1 MPLGE
6 RRETKYDA
14 ITLQFFWSL
23 SCCQIA
29 VPSAERSAQCS
40 TEQLHLPQSVIGLL
54 SLPEVAVMPS
64 SPAESCAIELDMF
77 SSTPLNSKGQLYVY
91 EISNIRELEMAKLIF
106 AFVNTGI
113 VDIYVDL
120 DGLSCSLKSKHSL

>member
-29 VPSAERSAQCS
+29 VPSAEHSAQCS

-64 SPAESCAIELDMF
+64 SPAESCAIELEHVF
-77 SSTPLNSKGQLYVY
+77 KYSFKFKGPVVCL
-91 EISNIRELEMAKLIF
+91 
-106 AFVNTGI
+106 
-113 VDIYVDL
+113 
-120 DGLSCSLKSKHSL
+120 